1 MRNFRMHKLSVGI
14 VIRRV
19 ILSWLLTVTILY
31 AILPAELK
39 SVQNT
44 DGVALMSFSALII
57 LSGIF
62 FFLFTFVEKHIQ
74 ALPERQLIFLTF
86 SVLAFICLVYN
97 FTWSFFFCCLLCLI
111 LLLIYAIFGWKQ
123 DGNTF
128 HIAKNASP
136 VWWIITVILAV
147 CFIAFVSVWT
157 VCRIY
162 CFSTPT
168 FDFGIFSQMFY
179 HMKASGIPLTT
190 VERDGLLSHFY
201 VHVSPIYYLL
211 LPFYCLIP
219 YPATLQI
226 LQAIILGSAVI
237 PLYKIAK
244 HHGIPPAVRVIVCGM
259 LLFYPAY
266 SGGTSYDIHENA
278 FLTPLLL
285 WLLYGID
292 RKSTATVIIASC
304 LTLLIKEDAAVYVT
318 IIALYVILKAF
329 LGAGKSKMWELTT
342 GSLMFIG
349 SVLWFLL
356 VTHFLANIGDG
367 VMTYR
372 YSNFMYNNSG
382 SLLSVIKAVLMC
394 PMKVLFEAVDT
405 EKIPFIF
412 QTMFPLLGL
421 PLFTRRFERYILLIP
436 YILINLMSDYRYQ
449 HDIFFQ
455 YTFGSTACLFYLT
468 TVNLAE
474 LSTDWKKFAVCFT
487 ALICSVSC
495 FVGTVLPKAIR
506 YPTYCLKNAD
516 YYAQI
521 RQTLDLIPDSA
532 SVAATTFYTTHLSQ
546 REILYDVKY
555 CSTEHLL
562 SAEYVALAT
571 TEKTNYAQ
579 YNINDED
586 GYTNLCSLL
595 ESYGYEI
602 FACLDQT
609 LVIYKKAA

>member
-1 MRNFRMHKLSVGI
+1 
-14 VIRRV
+14 
-19 ILSWLLTVTILY
+19 
-31 AILPAELK
+31 
-39 SVQNT
+39 
-44 DGVALMSFSALII
+44 
-57 LSGIF
+57 
-62 FFLFTFVEKHIQ
+62 
-74 ALPERQLIFLTF
+74 
-86 SVLAFICLVYN
+86 
-97 FTWSFFFCCLLCLI
+97 
-111 LLLIYAIFGWKQ
+111 
-123 DGNTF
+123 
-128 HIAKNASP
+128 
-136 VWWIITVILAV
+136 
-147 CFIAFVSVWT
+147 
-157 VCRIY
+157 
-162 CFSTPT
+162 
-168 FDFGIFSQMFY
+168 
-179 HMKASGIPLTT
+179 
-190 VERDGLLSHFY
+190 
-201 VHVSPIYYLL
+201 
-211 LPFYCLIP
+211 
-219 YPATLQI
+219 
-226 LQAIILGSAVI
+226 
-237 PLYKIAK
+237 
-244 HHGIPPAVRVIVCGM
+244 
-259 LLFYPAY
+259 
-266 SGGTSYDIHENA
+266 
-278 FLTPLLL
+278 
-285 WLLYGID
+285 
-292 RKSTATVIIASC
+292 
-304 LTLLIKEDAAVYVT
+304 VT

-329 LGAGKSKMWELTT
+329 LGAEKSKMWELTN
-342 GSLMFIG
+342 GSLIFIG

-356 VTHFLANIGDG
+356 VTHCLANVGDG

-372 YSNFMYNNSG
+372 YSNFMYDNSG

-474 LSTDWKKFAVCFT
+474 LSTDWKKFAVCLT

-571 TEKTNYAQ
+571 NEKTNYVQ
-579 YNINDED
+579 YNINGED

-602 FACLDQT
+602 FACLDQM